1 METLPLEFAGYKPG
15 LQLGGIVVEYESTM
29 VSRDLLW
36 VWWAFL
42 FPSLLVS
49 FCSPPLVPEFE
60 LPFPSFYHTSSFTS
74 LLSPSVFLPPLSL
87 LSLSLSLSP
96 PSLSLSLPPSPS
108 PSSLTPAHQVHGRN
122 RARGDLVLQSQSQ
135 DSSGEDYQC
144 LHRTPRPNLRPTGQS
159 RLQCHHSLVFRTDID
174 L

>member
-74 LLSPSVFLPPLSL
+74 LLSLLCLSSSS
-87 LSLSLSLSP
+87 LSPLSLSLSP
-96 PSLSLSLPPSPS
+96 PPSLSLSPPPSPS
-108 PSSLTPAHQVHGRN
+108 PPSLTPAHQVHGRN

-144 LHRTPRPNLRPTGQS
+144 LQPDTTAQSTPYRSVMPPVPSQPGVQDR
-159 RLQCHHSLVFRTDID
+159 H
-174 L
+174 